1 MVDRDDFNLEDSGRR
16 EPYPRKKQQDWSST
30 EAEEP
35 NEFARRL
42 EGEKRES
49 AKRER
54 EMQKIV
60 RQDQEGE
67 LSQRSPNRDRRAQEK
82 DIKRR
87 YNELKR
93 VADTLGI
100 KQALQRVSS
109 TASFTCWGPDVASDK
124 KRPCVGVFLNY
135 TPGPLAGGNIAEQ
148 TLSLFGA
155 WLYLPNP
162 ADEQIHI
169 VVGSKRLALDS
180 EQWERARA
188 PERAACVLTTHYQPS
203 NHDDIQAQIEQA
215 LLNWRPSN

>member
-1 MVDRDDFNLEDSGRR
+1 MVDRDDFNLDNSSRR
-16 EPYPRKKQQDWSST
+16 EPYPRKQPQDWS
-30 EAEEP
+30 EDDQEET
-35 NEFARRL
+35 NEFARRQ
-42 EGEKRES
+42 EGAKRETV
-49 AKRER
+49 KRER
-54 EMQKIV
+54 EMQKIM
-60 RQDQEGE
+60 RQEMEGE
-67 LSQRSPNRDRRAQEK
+67 LSQRSQNRDRRAQEK

-100 KQALQRVSS
+100 KRALQQVTD
-109 TASFTCWGPDVASDK
+109 TATFTCWGPDVASDK
-124 KRPCVGVFLNY
+124 KRPSIGVFLNY
-135 TPGPLAGGNIAEQ
+135 TPGPLSGGNTAEQ

-162 ADEQIHI
+162 ADEQIRI

-188 PERAACVLTTHYQPS
+188 PERDACVLTAHYQPK

-215 LLNWRPSN
+215 LANWRPSN